1 MTSALPAERSEQ
13 PAAPVVSS
21 LPFLDLRQ
29 LDGDAAE
36 RWLFLEHL
44 RAAARDVGFFYLVGH
59 GISQDF
65 IDTLLAATRR
75 FFGLPE
81 ADKLAIEMVNSPHFR
96 GYTRVGWEHTRGRPD
111 WREQVDIGAERP
123 TLPRGPGRPAWERLQ
138 GPNQWPAGHPELKP
152 IILRWQ
158 EEATALAVRLT
169 QAFAASLGQAENVFE
184 PIYGERPNQLVK
196 IIRYPGRE
204 ATESDQG
211 VGAHK
216 DSGFV
221 TILLQDKVSGL
232 QVEGPDGW
240 IDAPPIPGSFIINVG
255 ELLEMASNGY
265 LRATVHRVVTPPTG
279 TDRLSVALFLGARLD
294 STVPVLTLS
303 PELAAEA
310 RGISQDPHNPLFR
323 DVGKNY
329 LKGRLRSHPDVARRH
344 YADLLSEEEKRA
356 SAPGSAY

>member
-1 MTSALPAERSEQ
+1 M
-13 PAAPVVSS
+13 
-21 LPFLDLRQ
+21 
-29 LDGDAAE
+29 
-36 RWLFLEHL
+36 
-44 RAAARDVGFFYLVGH
+44 
-59 GISQDF
+59 
-65 IDTLLAATRR
+65 
-75 FFGLPE
+75 
-81 ADKLAIEMVNSPHFR
+81 
-96 GYTRVGWEHTRGRPD
+96 
-111 WREQVDIGAERP
+111 
-123 TLPRGPGRPAWERLQ
+123 
-138 GPNQWPAGHPELKP
+138 
-152 IILRWQ
+152 
-158 EEATALAVRLT
+158 RLT
-169 QAFAASLGQAENVFE
+169 QAFAASLGQPDNVFE

-255 ELLEMASNGY
+255 ELLEMASQ
-265 LRATVHRVVTPPTG
+265 
-279 TDRLSVALFLGARLD
+279 RLSARHCAPRGD
-294 STVPVLTLS
+294 AARRHRPAVGRASSSAHAWIRPCPCS
-303 PELAAEA
+303 RCRRQLAAEA
-310 RGISQDPHNPLFR
+310 RGVSQDPHNPLFR

-356 SAPGSAY
+356 TGPGSAY